1 MPALNPKHELYAQRI
16 AQGEIASEA
25 YRTVFGYTGKHANS
39 QSARLSA
46 LVSNRV
52 NEILAKVEAQTL
64 LTIEEKRRLYAR
76 VVRCSVNNLP
86 LDSDLIQS
94 VKKVKRKVGGET
106 EEVIEIRVLD
116 KLKAT
121 ELDSKLAG
129 DLVDKIEH
137 IGGIEQSE
145 AIYVDLPPIMLKPP
159 AGLEKSNTPPR

>member
-145 AIYVDLPPIMLKPP
+145 AIYVNLPPIMMRPP
-159 AGLEKSNTPPR
+159 AGLKPARETAE